1 VSAGADASPGEELVA
16 GLYPVDPAHLTR
28 VGDGAGAWRAGRAG
42 EAGGYIAIEVPAGM
56 APRAGALRALMGAP
70 VPGLLCPLAHGAATP
85 TGRKPGWFVICPAP
99 PGPSLAA
106 EPAEWT
112 ARTLIGEVLRPA
124 AATLARLA
132 ERGLT
137 HRAVRPDNLFRAGP
151 GEPVVLGPAWAGPP
165 ASRQPALYEP
175 PYVGICPASGRG
187 EGSIADDVYALG
199 VTLLVLALGRE
210 PLAEI
215 DAAEIVRRKLAF
227 GSLTA
232 ILDDERLPAGI
243 GDLVRAMLTEDP
255 AHRPAP
261 ALLAESGAG
270 RIGSSAVRPPRRAG
284 EPILVGTEEVL
295 EPRSLARA
303 IGVAPQH
310 GVRLLRLGAVESWLR
325 RSFGDAALA
334 HRIEEV
340 ARLHAREAIEDEG
353 RADAFLVMRA
363 AAILDP
369 LAPLCWR
376 GTWLWPEGMGPLL
389 AEGSA
394 GATLTE
400 LVETEAAAAWAG
412 CRPGRV
418 DATLA
423 QRQARQNRML
433 LRHPGWAGGMARLT
447 HALNPMLPCRSP
459 LVAGRPVIELKALL
473 PALDAAAGR
482 AESGTA
488 LPMDAETAAFVLAH
502 TGTSLEGEFAS
513 VGGAAE
519 APALT
524 VLRVLARLAEGLR
537 AGKLPGL
544 GRMLAERLAPALGAW
559 KERRRRA
566 ALQERLGAL
575 AAEGDLAAMRDAL
588 DDPEGRAQDA
598 EGMRR
603 AAVAVQRIDAALAL
617 LAAGAPGRAEA
628 ARRLGQEIAA
638 GIGLVAVAG
647 TLAVLA
653 LG

>member
-1 VSAGADASPGEELVA
+1 MSASADASPEDGLVA
-16 GLYPVDPAHLTR
+16 GAYLVDPAHLVG
-28 VGDGAGAWRAGRAG
+28 VGDGAAAWRAGRAG
-42 EAGGYIAIEVPAGM
+42 EPGGFIAIEVAAGM
-56 APRAGALRALMGAP
+56 APRAGVLRALLGAP
-70 VPGLLCPLAHGAATP
+70 VPGLLCPLAHGAAAP
-85 TGRKPGWFVICPAP
+85 AGRKPGWFVICPAP
-99 PGPSLAA
+99 PGPSLTA
-106 EPAEWT
+106 ERGEWT
-112 ARTLIGEVLRPA
+112 ARALIADVLRPA

-137 HRAVRPDNLFRAGP
+137 HRAIRPDNLFRAGP

-175 PYVGICPASGRG
+175 PYVGICPASARG
-187 EGSIADDVYALG
+187 EGTIADDVYALG

-215 DAAEIVRRKLAF
+215 EAAEIVRRKLAF
-227 GSLTA
+227 GSLAA
-232 ILDDERLPAGI
+232 ILGDERLPAGI
-243 GDLVRAMLTEDP
+243 GDLARAMLAEDP

-261 ALLAESGAG
+261 ALLAEPGAG

-284 EPILVGTEEVL
+284 EPLLLGAEEAL

-303 IGVAPQH
+303 IGAAPQH

-334 HRIEEV
+334 HRMEEAV
-340 ARLHAREAIEDEG
+340 QLHGREAIEDEA
-353 RADAFLVMRA
+353 RADAFLAMRA

-376 GTWLWPEGMGPLL
+376 GTWLWPEGIGPLM
-389 AEGSA
+389 AEG
-394 GATLTE
+394 GAVAALTE
-400 LVETEAAAAWAG
+400 LVESEAVAAWAS
-412 CRPGRV
+412 CRPGRA
-418 DATLA
+418 DPALA

-433 LRHPGWAGGMARLT
+433 LRHPGWAGGVARLT
-447 HALNPMLPCRSP
+447 HALNPMLPCRSK
-459 LVAGRPVIELKALL
+459 LVAGPPVIELKALL
-473 PALDAAAGR
+473 PALDRTAGAAG
-482 AESGTA
+482 STS
-488 LPMDAETAAFVLAH
+488 LPMDAETAAFILAH

-513 VGGAAE
+513 LGAAE
-519 APALT
+519 ASALM

-544 GRMLAERLAPALGAW
+544 GRVLGQRLAPALASW
-559 KERRRRA
+559 RERRRRA
-566 ALQERLGAL
+566 ALQERLAAL
-575 AAEGDLAAMRDAL
+575 AEEGELAAMRDAL
-588 DDPEGRAQDA
+588 EDADGRAQDA

-603 AAVAVQRIDAALAL
+603 AAVAVQRIDAALAAI
-617 LAAGAPGRAEA
+617 AAGAPARAET

-638 GIGLVAVAG
+638 GIGLAAVAG